1 MALNQRRTVRYATS
15 MSSHRLCDK
24 LDPARFPN
32 MSVQLAAVLGFVMER
47 EYTTPSLADI
57 KVTPDGHV
65 LAWPSEG
72 DGIGHSVHLGP
83 ATGLRVNLRRLGM
96 AAGLDEGEWADYAAR
111 VHQRLGMDLGGQV
124 EDRP

>member
-1 MALNQRRTVRYATS
+1 MTTT
-15 MSSHRLCDK
+15 RLCDK

-32 MSVQLAAVLGFVMER
+32 MSVQLAAVLGFVLKG

-72 DGIGHSVHLGP
+72 DGIGHSAQLGFAADP
-83 ATGLRVNLRRLGM
+83 RANL
-96 AAGLDEGEWADYAAR
+96 AR
-111 VHQRLGMDLGGQV
+111 
-124 EDRP
+124 